1 MLNARKSKT
10 RKSETRKSEKTKSGK
25 SKNSSLKKSKV
36 VDNKKTSSSSSSSN
50 KKSSSCN
57 NYSLV
62 GIHKSTKPDK
72 KMMAIFKNNV
82 NGREKTVHFGA
93 AGYQDYTL
101 FYASKGLV
109 EAEKHKKAYIARHQ
123 AHENFLASGCMTAG
137 ALSRW
142 ILWNKTT
149 VDASIKDYKN
159 KFFSK

>member
-1 MLNARKSKT
+1 M
-10 RKSETRKSEKTKSGK
+10 
-25 SKNSSLKKSKV
+25 SKV
-36 VDNKKTSSSSSSSN
+36 STI
-50 KKSSSCN
+50 KKSSKAITRNNSNSIIKKNRKTSKSKKTGCN

-62 GIHKSTKPDK
+62 GIYKSTKPDK

-101 FYASKGLV
+101 FYKSKGLT

-149 VDASIKDYKN
+149 IEASIKDYKN
-159 KFFSK
+159 KFF